1 VLWATHDV
9 RLHRQAEKRF
19 NHPLAGDLTLRY
31 ERLAVA
37 GDPGL
42 EIFAYLAEPG
52 SRSAEAFG
60 FLASC
65 LAESRGLTADGPG

>member
-1 VLWATHDV
+1 M
-9 RLHRQAEKRF
+9 RLHRKAEKHF

-42 EIFAYLAEPG
+42 EIFTYMAEPG
-52 SRSAEAFG
+52 SRTEEAFN

-65 LAESRGLTADGPG
+65 PADGSDLPSDASIKTDA